1 MFCNVIVFFLFIG
14 LVEVGFGIYIMYKL
28 VENKNVGKINEEDFK
43 REKWKLLVEGI
54 LVMIGSVIGGLF
66 G

>member
-14 LVEVGFGIYIMYKL
+14 LVEVGFGIYIMY
-28 VENKNVGKINEEDFK
+28 GKINEEDFK